1 MTSPITISNLPSS
14 PPQSPQV
21 SSPLRSCVCGVYKK
35 SHSKLIGSGQYGQ
48 VYNGENVHTGERVA
62 IKEIV
67 WKKWLTKAGFLNLTI
82 EHVQAMVRKEIDC
95 QNACGHPDPHPNV
108 VYLHAWDINSKYGY
122 LVMELCDS
130 NLLTLMNEFKE
141 SGKPMDESQAQRIFR
156 QIVNGLH
163 ALRVRNIVHRDLKP
177 ANFLLKTIPGQ
188 AAAESDGSGK
198 MSRDTQVKIA
208 DFGFARQVKSED
220 LAQTICGSPMYMA
233 PEVETKGYDD
243 KVRIIP
249 SHLLLLDKLILH
261 RLTFGASASCCTK
274 CFLMLHLFMAE
285 ARWKCCV
292 I

>member
-1 MTSPITISNLPSS
+1 MSSPLPSS
-14 PPQSPQV
+14 ALPASSPSV

-48 VYNGENVHTGERVA
+48 VYNGENVTTGERVA

-67 WKKWLTKAGFLNLTI
+67 WKKWLTKAGFSNLTI

-95 QNACGHPDPHPNV
+95 QNACGTPHPHPNV

-130 NLLTLMNEFKE
+130 NLLTLMNEYKE
-141 SGKPMDESQAQRIFR
+141 SGRPMDEAQAQRIFR

-177 ANFLLKTIPGQ
+177 ANFLLKTVLGQ
-188 AAAESDGSGK
+188 PTQAEGGGK
-198 MSRDTQVKIA
+198 MASDTQVKIA

-243 KVRIIP
+243 KV
-249 SHLLLLDKLILH
+249 K
-261 RLTFGASASCCTK
+261 TN
-274 CFLMLHLFMAE
+274 
-285 ARWKCCV
+285 
-292 I
+292 

>member
-1 MTSPITISNLPSS
+1 MTSPLPSS
-14 PPQSPQV
+14 PLQP
-21 SSPLRSCVCGVYKK
+21 SSPLKSCVCNVYKK
-35 SHSKLIGSGQYGQ
+35 STSKLIGSGQYGQ
-48 VYNGENVHTGERVA
+48 VYNGENVVTGERVA

-67 WKKWLTKAGFLNLTI
+67 WKKWLSKAGSSSLTI

-95 QNACGHPDPHPNV
+95 QHACGNPHPHPNV

-130 NLLTLMNEFKE
+130 NLLTLMNEYKE
-141 SGKPMDESQAQRIFR
+141 SGRPMDEAQAQRIFR

-177 ANFLLKTIPGQ
+177 ANFLIKNAPGQ
-188 AAAESDGSGK
+188 SSVQGDAGSK
-198 MSRDTQVKIA
+198 MAIDAQVKIA

-243 KVRIIP
+243 KV
-249 SHLLLLDKLILH
+249 
-261 RLTFGASASCCTK
+261 
-274 CFLMLHLFMAE
+274 
-285 ARWKCCV
+285 
-292 I
+292 

>member
-35 SHSKLIGSGQYGQ
+35 SHGKLIGSGQYGQ

-62 IKEIV
+62 IKEII
-67 WKKWLTKAGFLNLTI
+67 WKKWLTKTGFSNLTI

-233 PEVETKGYDD
+233 PEVVTKGYDD

-249 SHLLLLDKLILH
+249 SHMLLLDKLILH

-285 ARWKCCV
+285 AR
-292 I
+292 

>member
-1 MTSPITISNLPSS
+1 MTTPLPSS
-14 PPQSPQV
+14 PPQI
-21 SSPLRSCVCGVYKK
+21 SSPTRACVCGVYKK

-48 VYNGENVHTGERVA
+48 VYNGENILTGERVA

-67 WKKWLTKAGFLNLTI
+67 WKKWLTKAGFSSLTI
-82 EHVQAMVRKEIDC
+82 EHIQAMVRKEIDC
-95 QNACGHPDPHPNV
+95 QNACGTPQPHPNV

-130 NLLTLMNEFKE
+130 NLLSLMNEYKE
-141 SGKPMDESQAQRIFR
+141 SGKPMEELQAQRIFR

-177 ANFLLKTIPGQ
+177 ANFLLKSVPGQ
-188 AAAESDGSGK
+188 LVGDGELGGK
-198 MSRDTQVKIA
+198 MARDTQVKIA

-243 KVRIIP
+243 KVGSFSFLFVRM
-249 SHLLLLDKLILH
+249 LLKSS
-261 RLTFGASASCCTK
+261 RSSCSG
-274 CFLMLHLFMAE
+274 
-285 ARWKCCV
+285 
-292 I
+292 